1 VARRLPTEKGP
12 APVRALVAR
21 ARLAEAELALRGGH
35 DPVRALAAAEQ
46 LTTVPGLEAE
56 AWGLVA
62 EARAALGQGREA
74 LEAARRA
81 TDSADLLD
89 ALLVHHRVA
98 RAYGEPDEVAR
109 VERRIIDTAPAA
121 GTRLDDILETLR
133 SSDGQTISRLQE
145 VLRDGGASGWESRL
159 AGLSA
164 EVAIVRATPDEV
176 EPAVAHAMACLEEPL
191 PIVVRALTARRDW
204 EHLAT
209 VATTDAVRPDASAA
223 IEIRRG
229 ASAALKA
236 GRAAAAASL
245 ARRAL
250 EITPQDRFARETLT
264 RADDQV
270 AVADRGWQ
278 PLSPGLT
285 SPTHAPR
292 HRAILS
298 VLAQSLPLRS
308 GGYAT
313 RSHGI
318 LTGLQVRGWEVEGVT
333 RLGFPYD
340 TWPSGDSR
348 TVPATDIVDG
358 IAYHR
363 VLEPDRRAYPKHP
376 VHDYVEPYAAAIEG
390 HARRHGAALVH
401 ASSFYAN
408 GLAAREVSRRLGIPY
423 VYEMRGVEDLMQVS
437 RDPAFRGSGS
447 DRFLH
452 EVEFAACAEAERV
465 FVITDALR
473 REMVVRGVPEDKL
486 VVLPNG
492 VHASRFEPL
501 PRDATLEAQLG
512 LQDKAVIGYAGSLV
526 HYEGLDLLLE
536 AVALVASA
544 RDDLRLVIVGDGAH
558 ANELHRIAARAKLE
572 DVVTFTGRVPHE
584 QIPRYLSLFDVAP
597 FPRLPL
603 PVCEMISPIKP
614 FEAMASGLV
623 PLVSSVA
630 ALTEIVQH
638 EQTGLVFEKGSATA
652 LAHALTRLVDD
663 PGLRRR
669 LGDNAREW
677 VRTERDWS
685 SIVGIV
691 DRVYREILG

>member
-1 VARRLPTEKGP
+1 
-12 APVRALVAR
+12 
-21 ARLAEAELALRGGH
+21 
-35 DPVRALAAAEQ
+35 
-46 LTTVPGLEAE
+46 
-56 AWGLVA
+56 
-62 EARAALGQGREA
+62 
-74 LEAARRA
+74 
-81 TDSADLLD
+81 
-89 ALLVHHRVA
+89 LLVHHRLA

-109 VERRIIDTAPAA
+109 IESLIIETAPGAL
-121 GTRLDDILETLR
+121 TRLDDILEALR
-133 SSDGQTISRLQE
+133 SSDAQTVTRLEE
-145 VLRDGGASGWESRL
+145 VLRDTGGSGWESRL

-164 EVAIVRATPDEV
+164 EIAIVRATTDEV
-176 EPAVAHAMACLEEPL
+176 DRAVADAMARLEEPL
-191 PIVVRALTARRDW
+191 PIVVRALTVRRDW
-204 EHLAT
+204 ERLTT
-209 VATTDAVRPDASAA
+209 VATTEAVGAGASAA

-229 ASAALKA
+229 AAAALKA
-236 GRAAAAASL
+236 GRSADAASL

-270 AVADRGWQ
+270 AIAERGWQ
-278 PLSPGLT
+278 TLPPGRT
-285 SPTHAPR
+285 SPTHQPR
-292 HRAILS
+292 PGAILS

-318 LTGLQVRGWEVEGVT
+318 LTGLHDRGWDMEGVT

-340 TWPSGDSR
+340 TWPSGGSR
-348 TVPATDIVDG
+348 LVPATDTVDG
-358 IAYHR
+358 IRYHR
-363 VLEPDRRAYPKHP
+363 LLDPDRRVYPKHP

-423 VYEMRGVEDLMQVS
+423 VYEMRGVEDLMRIS
-437 RDPAFRGSGS
+437 RDPAFRGSDG

-452 EVEFAACAEAERV
+452 EVELAACAEAERV
-465 FVITDALR
+465 FVITEALR
-473 REMVVRGVPEDKL
+473 REMVGRGVPEDKL

-492 VHASRFEPL
+492 VHTSSFEPL
-501 PRDATLEAQLG
+501 PRDTMLEAQLG

-536 AVALVASA
+536 AVALITTA
-544 RDDLRLVIVGDGAH
+544 RDDVRVVIVGDGAH
-558 ANELHRIAARAKLE
+558 ANELHRIAARLQLE
-572 DVVTFTGRVPHE
+572 DVVSFTGRVPHE

-652 LAHALTRLVDD
+652 LAHALARLVDD
-663 PGLRRR
+663 PGLRRQ

-691 DRVYREILG
+691 DRIYREILG